1 MITKEIVNDEEVFAI
16 NGPVT
21 NRCGECMFESLH
33 CGYVPCVPSQRTDE
47 RTVHFRPTHDLKT
60 LAAYHAQEH
69 RDMQ

>member
-1 MITKEIVNDEEVFAI
+1 MITKEIANDEEVFAI

-33 CGYVPCVPSQRTDE
+33 CGYIPCVPSQRADQ
-47 RTVHFRPTHDLKT
+47 RAVYFRSTADLRV

-69 RDMQ
+69 CDVQ